1 MQNIKEL
8 IKKVIVCKSGKVK
21 KLNKLLRD
29 IINLDYRIDKL
40 SYFAFDLISNYDT
53 RFDVVKLTYM
63 THKLHVKRK
72 NLLMQFETLLLNIVL
87 INTNEKLLRA
97 LYTERFVNGLLD
109 IKNLYNDDH
118 TFHAIVL
125 AFFAEYY
132 ELSKNRHAFISMC
145 LFDDKLLQI
154 VFKNKSIY
162 DVIVDKVGFEA
173 IDDRYEIEYYL
184 YRIITSFFSK
194 YDTQFIDYLRRTR
207 NKSFNSLCIRCGYR
221 VEHIPQIDDEEIP
234 F

>member
-8 IKKVIVCKSGKVK
+8 MKEVIVCKSWKVK
-21 KLNKLLRD
+21 KLNKLLED
-29 IINLDYRIDKL
+29 IINLDYDVDEL
-40 SYFAFDLISNYDT
+40 SYFTFDKINNGDT
-53 RFDVVKLTYM
+53 RFNHTKLTYM
-63 THKLHVKRK
+63 THKLYTKRE
-72 NLLMQFETLLLNIVL
+72 NLLMQFKTLLLNIVL

-97 LYTERFVNGLLD
+97 LYTEQFVNGLLN

-118 TFHAIVL
+118 TFRLVVL
-125 AFFAEYY
+125 AFFAKYY
-132 ELSKNRHAFISMC
+132 ELSKNRGAFIAMC
-145 LFDDKLLQI
+145 MFDDKLLQI

-162 DVIVDKVGFEA
+162 NVFEDVY
-173 IDDRYEIEYYL
+173 IDDDIYSIEYYL
-184 YRIITSFFSK
+184 YEIITTFFYK

-221 VEHIPQIDDEEIP
+221 VEHIPEIDDEEIP